1 MKTYEE
7 MTENVMTRVHSYE
20 AAQKQ
25 KRAKITKIAAA
36 SLPVCAAAAV
46 GIGLWSGGK
55 PEQPQTAPVS
65 SVTEAAA
72 SPVTTEIAAETPA
85 ESGTTAIAKAKAPAE
100 TQHTE
105 IALNRPGE
113 TEPGCIVTGV
123 TVPAPEQPIGTS
135 KVYSQPDQTEP
146 SGETV
151 RTTPAMPPQNS
162 SMMFL
167 PEGTDPDSFQY
178 EKCVSSYA
186 MSGSFDYPAPKDGT
200 VTVSMS
206 LKYALDENGSSAKY
220 LIRADVFAGDGTK
233 RVMEHDALYAEAKR
247 LSDLGYTV
255 AFEGTSEDGGKTFLY
270 SLSVLFAAEEQVR
283 SFPGSAQYGYFLRL
297 YNSDANGNCTGVPDQ
312 QVTFHGGVNSFTA
325 E

>member
-7 MTENVMTRVHSYE
+7 MTENVMSRVHAYE

-72 SPVTTEIAAETPA
+72 SPITTEIAA

-123 TVPAPEQPIGTS
+123 TVPAPE
-135 KVYSQPDQTEP
+135 
-146 SGETV
+146 
-151 RTTPAMPPQNS
+151 
-162 SMMFL
+162 
-167 PEGTDPDSFQY
+167 
-178 EKCVSSYA
+178 C
-186 MSGSFDYPAPKDGT
+186 
-200 VTVSMS
+200 
-206 LKYALDENGSSAKY
+206 
-220 LIRADVFAGDGTK
+220 
-233 RVMEHDALYAEAKR
+233 
-247 LSDLGYTV
+247 LS
-255 AFEGTSEDGGKTFLY
+255 
-270 SLSVLFAAEEQVR
+270 
-283 SFPGSAQYGYFLRL
+283 P
-297 YNSDANGNCTGVPDQ
+297 
-312 QVTFHGGVNSFTA
+312 
-325 E
+325 